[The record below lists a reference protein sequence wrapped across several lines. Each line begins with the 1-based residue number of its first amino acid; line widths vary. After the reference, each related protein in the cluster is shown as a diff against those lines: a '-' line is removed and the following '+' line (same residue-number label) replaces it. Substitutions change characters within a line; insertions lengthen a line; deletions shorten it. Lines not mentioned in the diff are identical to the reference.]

1 MSRQYYGVEAINL
14 SAQQR
19 QTLVHGLKQLGRS
32 DDHAQ
37 PAWRNHWRI
46 RLDNLAVIFEGDFAD
61 ESWTVESIKNRLAN
75 LFNVDADSID
85 AQVQQTAYGPLA
97 TFTRGPA
104 TVRLVAFG
112 GLLATWQ
119 ESRAAAL
126 AYLAANRE
134 AWEAA

>member
-1 MSRQYYGVEAINL
+1 MARQYYGIEAL
-14 SAQQR
+14 DLTAQQR
-19 QTLVHGLKQLGRS
+19 QTLVQALQALGRS
-32 DDHAQ
+32 NGHAQ
-37 PAWRNHWRI
+37 PAWRNHWRV
-46 RLDNLAVIFEGDFAD
+46 RLDALAVIFEGDFDD
-61 ESWTVESIKNRLAN
+61 ESWTVDSIKTRLAN
-75 LFNVDADSID
+75 LFDVDADSIG